1 MRIKEEENSYVVE
14 PDEAKHEGV
23 VKIYRDNAT
32 INKAI
37 KIKEDKNMRE
47 FKMENETT
55 IEVGET
61 YRFADLW
68 SGNGDE
74 AEIFES
80 GAVWIGNDEDDMPIV
95 ADFKV
100 IEEDKENI
108 ICSLVKITDIF

>member
-1 MRIKEEENSYVVE
+1 MRDYI
-14 PDEAKHEGV
+14 
-23 VKIYRDNAT
+23 I
-32 INKAI
+32 
-37 KIKEDKNMRE
+37 
-47 FKMENETT
+47 ENETT

-80 GAVWIGNDEDDMPIV
+80 GAVWIGNDADNMPIV
-95 ADFKV
+95 ADFMV

-108 ICSLVKITDIF
+108 ICSQVKITDIF

>member
-1 MRIKEEENSYVVE
+1 
-14 PDEAKHEGV
+14 
-23 VKIYRDNAT
+23 
-32 INKAI
+32 
-37 KIKEDKNMRE
+37 MRE

-80 GAVWIGNDEDDMPIV
+80 GAVWIGNDDD
-95 ADFKV
+95 A
-100 IEEDKENI
+100 
-108 ICSLVKITDIF
+108 LVDAWTT

>member
-1 MRIKEEENSYVVE
+1 
-14 PDEAKHEGV
+14 
-23 VKIYRDNAT
+23 
-32 INKAI
+32 
-37 KIKEDKNMRE
+37 MRE

-80 GAVWIGNDEDDMPIV
+80 GAFGLAMMTT
-95 ADFKV
+95 
-100 IEEDKENI
+100 
-108 ICSLVKITDIF
+108 ICRLWQILRS